1 MAVRGI
7 IFDCFGVLCHG
18 SLDYLRSIAPREH
31 LQELNDLS
39 HASDYGY
46 ISSTEYAQK
55 ISEIIGRPA
64 DEIMKLTRAQRVRSD
79 AMIQLVRSL
88 RPRYKVAMLSNIG
101 RGVINELFT
110 PQELNEL
117 FDTVVLSSEVGI
129 VKPNPQVYELVADRL
144 GVLPEEC
151 VMIDDLPI
159 NVSGA
164 QDVGMSGLVCTS
176 AEQCKTDLQILLEKT
191 SARTT

>member
-18 SLDYLRSIAPREH
+18 SLDYLRSITPREH
-31 LQELNDLS
+31 IEELNDLS

-46 ISSTEYAQK
+46 ISSTEYAEK

-64 DEIMKLTRAQRVRSD
+64 NEIVKLTRAQRVRSD
-79 AMIQLVRSL
+79 HMTKLVRSL

-117 FDTVVLSSEVGI
+117 FDAVVLSSEVGM
-129 VKPNPQVYELVADRL
+129 VKPNPEIYELVANQL
-144 GVLPEEC
+144 GLLPEEC
-151 VMIDDLPI
+151 VMIDDLPV
-159 NVSGA
+159 NVTGA
-164 QDVGMSGLVCTS
+164 QMVGMSGVVCVS
-176 AEQCKTDLQILLEKT
+176 AKQCEVDLQALLEKT